1 MIRARRSHRSYRWI
15 TGTLSA
21 CLASLAMAFSGCG
34 GGSSPSTTTGT
45 GTGTTGSSGS
55 NVVSV
60 SVNPGPAAA
69 APVNQPEV
77 DLLYASVTIC
87 APGST
92 TQCQTID
99 GIQVDTGSFGLRI
112 LASALTIS
120 LPQQN
125 DSSGNPIAECYEFL
139 DGETWG
145 PVQTADV
152 TLGGEKASSLPIQ
165 VIGSNSNTSG
175 NVANVPSSCSNVG
188 PTEDTLGELGA
199 NGLIGIGNFIQDCG
213 DACTV
218 TGAENAGLY
227 YTCPASGCVVT
238 SEALTSQVSN
248 PVASFATDNN
258 GVIIE
263 LPSVSASEASVSGSL
278 IFGIGTESNNGL
290 GSATVYT
297 IDPNTG
303 NFSTT
308 FDGTAYSDEAFI
320 DSGSNAYYFD
330 DSSLPTCTDLP
341 FWYCPTS
348 TVNLTATNQGMN
360 GATGTVNFSIGNAD
374 TLTSN
379 VSNGAVP
386 NLGGP
391 ISGNM
396 FDWGLPFFFNRNVYV
411 AIVGANTPG
420 GQGPYWAY

>member
-1 MIRARRSHRSYRWI
+1 MTRTRRSHRKSWWNMGVS
-15 TGTLSA
+15 T
-21 CLASLAMAFSGCG
+21 ASLALVAIVFSGCS
-34 GGSSPSTTTGT
+34 GGSSASSTTGT
-45 GTGTTGSSGS
+45 GTGSTGSSGS

-69 APVNQPEV
+69 VGQPEV
-77 DLLYASVTIC
+77 DLLYASVTVC

-120 LPQQN
+120 LSQQN
-125 DSSGNPIAECYEFL
+125 DANGNPIAECYEFE
-139 DGETWG
+139 DGNTWG

-152 TLGGEKASSLPIQ
+152 TVGGEKASSLPIQ
-165 VIGSNSNTSG
+165 VVGSSSA

-188 PTEDTLGELGA
+188 PIEDDLASLGA
-199 NGLIGIGNFIQDCG
+199 NGIIGIGNFVQDCG
-213 DACTV
+213 EGCTV
-218 TGAENAGLY
+218 SGAENPGLY
-227 YTCPASGCVVT
+227 YTCPTSGCVVT
-238 SEALTSQVSN
+238 TEAMASQVAN

-263 LPSVSASEASVSGSL
+263 LPSVSGSEASVSGSL

-290 GSATVYT
+290 SSATVYT

-308 FDGTAYSDEAFI
+308 FNGTAYTDAAFI
-320 DSGSNAYYFD
+320 DSGSNAYYFND
-330 DSSLPTCTDLP
+330 GSIPTCSDLT
-341 FWYCPTS
+341 FWYCPAA

-360 GATGTVNFSIGNAD
+360 GATGTVSFSIANAD
-374 TLTSN
+374 NLTSN
-379 VSNGAVP
+379 VNNGVVP
-386 NLGGP
+386 DLGGP
-391 ISGNM
+391 ISVNF
-396 FDWGLPFFFNRNVYV
+396 FDWGLPFFFGRNVYV
-411 AIVGANTPG
+411 AIDGATTSG

>member
-1 MIRARRSHRSYRWI
+1 MSRTRRSHGNSRSI
-15 TGTLSA
+15 AGALSA
-21 CLASLAMAFSGCG
+21 CLALFAAAFSGCSSS
-34 GGSSPSTTTGT
+34 GSSTTTT
-45 GTGTTGSSGS
+45 TGTTGSSGS

-92 TQCQTID
+92 TECQTIN

-120 LPQQN
+120 LPQQD

-165 VIGSNSNTSG
+165 VIGSNSNTSS

-199 NGLIGIGNFIQDCG
+199 NGLIGIGNFVQDCG
-213 DACTV
+213 DACAV
-218 TGAENAGLY
+218 SVSSGENVGLY

-238 SEALTSQVSN
+238 SEALSSQVSN

-258 GVIIE
+258 GVIVE
-263 LPSVSASEASVSGSL
+263 LPSVSGSEASVSGSL

-308 FDGTAYSDEAFI
+308 FDGTAYTDEAFI
-320 DSGSNAYYFD
+320 DSGSNGYYFN
-330 DSSLPTCTDLP
+330 DSSLPTCSDIT
-341 FWYCPTS
+341 FWYCPSS
-348 TVNLTATNQGMN
+348 TVNLTATNQGMS
-360 GATGTVNFSIGNAD
+360 GATGTVSFSIANAD
-374 TLTSN
+374 NLTSN
-379 VSNGAVP
+379 VNNGAVP
-386 NLGGP
+386 DLGGP
-391 ISGNM
+391 ITGNL
-396 FDWGLPFFFNRNVYV
+396 FDWGLPFFFGRNVYV
-411 AIVGANTPG
+411 AIAGATTPG